1 MKAPWRCQVE
11 RTFLPFKIYKN
22 WDIVKGFS
30 HHGVITI
37 LCNVL
42 GSVYVFSLGL
52 SCKIFENLRR
62 IETLAVHSTG

>member
-30 HHGVITI
+30 HGVITI

-42 GSVYVFSLGL
+42 GSVMFFSLGL

>member
-37 LCNVL
+37 LYNVL
-42 GSVYVFSLGL
+42 GSVYVFFIG
-52 SCKIFENLRR
+52 FEL
-62 IETLAVHSTG
+62 